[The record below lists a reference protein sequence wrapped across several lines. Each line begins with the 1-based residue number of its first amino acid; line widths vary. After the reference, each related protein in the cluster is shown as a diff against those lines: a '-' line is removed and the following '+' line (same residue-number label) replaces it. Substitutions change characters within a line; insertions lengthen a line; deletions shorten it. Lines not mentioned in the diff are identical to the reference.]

1 MSPERSYLGPYKT
14 TTAKASESQKSKT
27 TTLRVHHA
35 SVVNFFAVPAQ
46 LRREM
51 VKF

>member
-14 TTAKASESQKSKT
+14 TTVTGIGISEKQNNNFARAS
-27 TTLRVHHA
+27 RFF
-35 SVVNFFAVPAQ
+35 VNFFAMPAQ